1 MIRILLVGAL
11 GRMGQQVVQATMGQ
25 PDMQVVAG
33 VNLVP
38 GAADFPVFTNIR
50 DVDVAADVVID
61 FSRAESLDDILDYS
75 MAHRLPTLICSTG
88 HNDRQRARLVE
99 ASEQIPVFFS
109 YNNSVG
115 IAVMRSLVQKAAQ
128 ALGDAYD
135 IEIVEKHHNKK
146 VDAPSGTAVMLFNSL
161 NETRD
166 GALQPVYD
174 RQSIVAER
182 TGNEVGIMS
191 LRGGNIAG
199 EHSVFFCGT
208 DETIEIRH
216 TATSRGVFANGALRA
231 ARFLVK
237 KSAGLYDMN
246 DALGL

>member
-11 GRMGQQVVQATMGQ
+11 GRMGQQVVQATMGH

-135 IEIVEKHHNKK
+135 IEIVEKLHNKK

-246 DALGL
+246 DVLGL

>member
-1 MIRILLVGAL
+1 
-11 GRMGQQVVQATMGQ
+11 
-25 PDMQVVAG
+25 
-33 VNLVP
+33 
-38 GAADFPVFTNIR
+38 
-50 DVDVAADVVID
+50 
-61 FSRAESLDDILDYS
+61 
-75 MAHRLPTLICSTG
+75 
-88 HNDRQRARLVE
+88 
-99 ASEQIPVFFS
+99 
-109 YNNSVG
+109 
-115 IAVMRSLVQKAAQ
+115 
-128 ALGDAYD
+128 
-135 IEIVEKHHNKK
+135 
-146 VDAPSGTAVMLFNSL
+146 MLFNSL

-246 DALGL
+246 DVLGL